1 MAKENSF
8 GLINLPIMATFS
20 RTTFTGKEST
30 VGLMAVSI
38 MANGLITKWKAK
50 ELLPGVT
57 AEDMRATT
65 RMIRSTDTVPLSGQ
79 MVGSTLVT
87 GAKVNNMEREST
99 SKRARR
105 DKESGRWARESSG
118 SKTLEA
124 QLTSEPFEIS
134 SNLFL

>member
-1 MAKENSF
+1 MAKVNSF

-20 RTTFTGKEST
+20 RTIFTDKEST

-38 MANGLITKWKAK
+38 MVNGLITKWKAK
-50 ELLPGVT
+50 VLLPGVT

-65 RMIRSTDTVPLSGQ
+65 RMIKSMDTVHLSGQ

-87 GAKVNNMEREST
+87 GAKVNNMERESI

-118 SKTLEA
+118 
-124 QLTSEPFEIS
+124 
-134 SNLFL
+134 

>member
-1 MAKENSF
+1 MAKVNSF

-20 RTTFTGKEST
+20 RTIFTDKESN

-38 MANGLITKWKAK
+38 MVNGLITKWKAK
-50 ELLPGVT
+50 VLLPGVT

-65 RMIRSTDTVPLSGQ
+65 RMIKSMDTVHLSGQ
-79 MVGSTLVT
+79 IVGSTLVT
-87 GAKVNNMEREST
+87 GAKVNNMERESI

-118 SKTLEA
+118 SKIS
-124 QLTSEPFEIS
+124 QEPLLKNE
-134 SNLFL
+134 

>member
-20 RTTFTGKEST
+20 RTTFTVRENT
-30 VGLMAVSI
+30 VGLMDVSI
-38 MANGLITKWKAK
+38 MGSGLTTKWRARV
-50 ELLPGVT
+50 LLPGVT

-65 RMIRSTDTVPLSGQ
+65 RMIKSTDMVPLSGQ

-105 DKESGRWARESSG
+105 DKESGKWARESSG

-124 QLTSEPFEIS
+124 QLTSELFEFS
-134 SNLFL
+134 SNLF

>member
-1 MAKENSF
+1 MVKENSF

-20 RTTFTGKEST
+20 RTIFTDKEST

-38 MANGLITKWKAK
+38 MANGLITKWRAK
-50 ELLPGVT
+50 VLLPGAT

-65 RMIRSTDTVPLSGQ
+65 RMIKNTDMVPLSGQ

-99 SKRARR
+99 SKRVRR
-105 DKESGRWARESSG
+105 DKESGRWARELSG

-124 QLTSEPFEIS
+124 QLTSEPFEFS
-134 SNLFL
+134 TNLF